1 METLV
6 EVAKRLG
13 IKPRNGMTLPQM
25 RECFKRVHQEFS
37 KNGSGQF
44 GSVFNDLYEI
54 RKTANRDISEEQYV
68 DVINEYSLEKD
79 NQLKYFQQTSSGRN
93 GGFLWH
99 SASKGNYIERFVAD
113 IDIVSPEFLKILPK
127 LDEFIKKYNAGM
139 KIPHVNQRDRSDTL
153 NLYMTQEI
161 TTDILSEF
169 YDIVKPCVQETYHT
183 LLDGISVY
191 NNGHEIKGI
200 KIGPEN
206 RQGTDNDFNA
216 AKKQLEQDI
225 GFDAITF
232 SQPLARYIG
241 MYKESSLGEKSAS
254 VQIFDLAYYLV
265 GKEGQSPFQLKTHD
279 GHVYNK
285 NLDISNSSKV
295 NKNDKHKIE
304 PLQNVILAERPED
317 TYFYKAIMESKS
329 ARPVGFEN
337 HNFQKDYPQLVDYI
351 DQYFNIKNNMLVF
364 KNPQQYSDAQK
375 GVVFEKLNQLSGHKL
390 NAYTETYNGAVL
402 DGVQYT
408 GYCAAILKD
417 LSIALEVKRAQNQV
431 HDKTVEKLSQDNNVI
446 FDFSDNVQVQ
456 YNNSLSFNM
465 SQGTSNLNKTQP
477 NKTISSANSSHIGE
491 LLSSFSQKRPSDVS
505 QNTSKTGDISYIKKT
520 FINTKKSSR

>member
-13 IKPRNGMTLPQM
+13 IKPQNGMTLPQM

-37 KNGSGQF
+37 KSGSGQF
-44 GSVFNDLYEI
+44 GSVFNELYNI
-54 RKTANRDISEEQYV
+54 RKTAKRDISENQYS
-68 DVINEYSLEKD
+68 DIIDEYFLKKD
-79 NQLKYFQQTSSGRN
+79 NQLKYLHQTGSGEK

-113 IDIVSPEFLKILPK
+113 IDIVSPDFLKVIPK

-139 KIPHVNQRDRSDTL
+139 KIPHINERDRSDTL

-161 TTDILSEF
+161 TPDILSEF
-169 YDIVKPCVQETYHT
+169 YDIVKPCVKETYHT
-183 LLDGISVY
+183 QLDGMSVY

-206 RQGTDNDFNA
+206 RKGTDNDFNA
-216 AKKQLEQDI
+216 AKKQLEQDM
-225 GFDAITF
+225 GFDAISF

-254 VQIFDLAYYLV
+254 VQIFDLAYYLI
-265 GKEGQSPFQLKTHD
+265 GKEGKSPFQLKTHD
-279 GHVYNK
+279 GHSYNK
-285 NLDISNSSKV
+285 ILDISNSSKA
-295 NKNDKHKIE
+295 NENDKREVE
-304 PLQNVILAERPED
+304 PLQNVILAERAED

-337 HNFQKDYPQLVDYI
+337 QNFQKDYPQLVDLV

-375 GVVFEKLNQLSGHKL
+375 GEVFEKLNQLSGNKL
-390 NAYTETYNGAVL
+390 NSYTETYNGAVL

-417 LSIALEVKRAQNQV
+417 LSIALDEKRTKNQV
-431 HDKTVEKLSQDNNVI
+431 HDNTSKNLSQNNNVT
-446 FDFSDNVQVQ
+446 FDFSNNVQVE
-456 YNNSLSFNM
+456 YNNSLSFNI
-465 SQGTSNLNKTQP
+465 SQRSSNLNAQP
-477 NKTISSANSSHIGE
+477 NKTISSENSSYIGDI
-491 LLSSFSQKRPSDVS
+491 LRSLSQKRPSDVS
-505 QNTSKTGDISYIKKT
+505 QNTSKTDKISYIKKT
-520 FINTKKSSR
+520 FIDIKKSSR